1 MTRRIRI
8 ALSLAAL
15 LPLSAAVS
23 QDDDTAAPSAAAAPS
38 AEFLERLRPLCGR
51 AFAGRVV
58 VDTPP
63 PGADD
68 PFAGKPL
75 VMHVRDCS
83 ATQMRIPFHV
93 GDDRS
98 RTWILTATG
107 ASSLRLKHDHR
118 HRDGS
123 ADALTHY
130 GGDGGPAAAADTAFL
145 RFEFPV
151 DAESQALFRRE
162 GRSVSLTNVW
172 ALELD
177 PKRFVYELSRP
188 GRQFRVEFDLTAAQ
202 PLPPPTWA
210 VAPEPDPAR

>member
-1 MTRRIRI
+1 MTRRICV

-15 LPLSAAVS
+15 LPLSAAAS
-23 QDDDTAAPSAAAAPS
+23 PERDAAAPS
-38 AEFLERLRPLCGR
+38 AENAPSTQFLQRLRPLCGR

-63 PGADD
+63 SPDD
-68 PFAGKPL
+68 PFAGKRL

-107 ASSLRLKHDHR
+107 PASLRLKHDHR

-123 ADALTHY
+123 ADALTDY
-130 GGDGGPAAAADTAFL
+130 GGDGAPAGADAAIL
-145 RFEFPV
+145 RFEFPA
-151 DAESQALFRRE
+151 DAPSQALFRRE

-177 PKRFVYELSRP
+177 PARFVYELSRP
-188 GRQFRVEFDLTAAQ
+188 GRKFRVEFDLTAAQ

-210 VAPEPDPAR
+210 ASPETRPAQ